1 MMLAAHWPI
10 APILVPLVAGIALVL
25 LARAPIATQRWVA
38 GLATAAQL
46 YVALTLLGHADAG
59 AQMAYA
65 VGDWAAPFGIFLLI
79 DRLSAWM
86 LTVTALVACAAV
98 VYSFAGEDR
107 DGPWFHA
114 LFQFQ
119 LLGINGAFATADLFN
134 LFVFFEILLIAS
146 YALLLHGGTVA
157 RTRAAV
163 HVVVL
168 NLVGSALFLV
178 AVACIYAAVGT
189 LSLADLAVKAP
200 AISGANAGLLQS
212 GALLL
217 LVVFALKAAALPL
230 GFWLPSAYSAAPAAV
245 AALFAVLTKVGVYAM
260 LRLYTLAFPCFD
272 AGPCGPSALVLPL
285 GLATVLLG
293 AIGAL
298 AASRLRPLAGYLV
311 LVSVGTLLVAVGT
324 FREVGHA
331 AAIYYVAHSTFA
343 GAAMFLVADMVARQ
357 RGGAGDRLDTG
368 RPVRDVVLLATLY
381 AVGAIAIVGLPPLSG
396 FIGKVAVLQATG
408 PAAERVWAILLV
420 ATLFTVVVAAR
431 AASALFWRTGEA
443 ARAGADTPRAPWP
456 ARLGASML
464 AVLLLAL
471 TVAAGPVFDFADR
484 TARQLVERRGYVDAV
499 FAVGSMS
506 APVERT
512 TPAVPPTLAGA
523 VAAAPAPV
531 ASPLPAAEPARAPAA
546 VRPSDAGADR

>member
-1 MMLAAHWPI
+1 MLAAHWPV
-10 APILVPLVAGIALVL
+10 APILVPLLAGILLVL
-25 LARAPIATQRWVA
+25 LARAPLATQRWIA

-46 YVALTLLGHADAG
+46 YVALVLLAHADAG

-79 DRLSAWM
+79 DRLAAWM

-107 DGPWFHA
+107 EGPWFHA

-146 YALLLHGGTVA
+146 YALLLHGGGVA

-178 AVACIYAAVGT
+178 AVACIYAATGT

-200 AISGANAGLLQS
+200 AIAGEHAGLLQA
-212 GALLL
+212 GAMLL

-245 AALFAVLTKVGVYAM
+245 AALFAVLTKVGVYAI
-260 LRLYTLAFPCFD
+260 LRIYTLAFPCFD

-285 GLATVLLG
+285 GLATIALG

-298 AASRLRPLAGYLV
+298 AASRLRPMAGYLV

-324 FREVGHA
+324 FREVGQA
-331 AAIYYVAHSTFA
+331 AAIYYLAHSTFA
-343 GAAMFLVADMVARQ
+343 GAALFLVADMVARQ
-357 RGGAGDRLDTG
+357 RGAAGDRLDVG
-368 RPVRDVVLLATLY
+368 RPVRDVVLLASLY
-381 AVGAIAIVGLPPLSG
+381 AVGAVAIVGLPPLSG
-396 FIGKVAVLQATG
+396 FVGKVAVLQATG
-408 PAAERVWAILLV
+408 PDAERVWAIVLV

-431 AASALFWRTGEA
+431 AGSALFWRTGETA
-443 ARAGADTPRAPWP
+443 HAGGDMPRAPWP
-456 ARLGASML
+456 ARLGALS
-464 AVLLLAL
+464 LLGLLVAL
-471 TVAAGPVFDFADR
+471 TLGAGPVFDYAGQ

-512 TPAVPPTLAGA
+512 APVVPRTLAE
-523 VAAAPAPV
+523 AAPA
-531 ASPLPAAEPARAPAA
+531 AMEAAP
-546 VRPSDAGADR
+546 